1 MRLLPA
7 LFLAFTFLVS
17 TLSAAEKS
25 AIFPKV
31 GPMPVGPYT
40 PGVMANGV
48 LYVSGQGARD
58 ANNQMAPTFEGQTRQ
73 CLENVKAIIEGGG
86 LQMAD
91 IAYSQVYLSDMT
103 TYPVMDKVWKEYF
116 PGAGPVRAVLG
127 VKRMPTETP
136 VEINAVATKKTLD
149 RTYIPGLYAATPA
162 AAIDLLKKAVPD
174 LGNLVFLNVYV
185 TPDLS
190 LAEMNKAYAPLFA
203 AGDAPARA
211 SLVVN
216 ELPNGAKIVITG
228 VAVKDRKDR
237 RVVRPRNMAPS
248 QTASPCVWAGDTL
261 YCSAKSGFIPGPNS
275 GIYAPTVELQV
286 RQTMRNLLDGLEEAG
301 LNFSHCVQ
309 SNVYVDELAE
319 FGKMNGIY
327 GSFFPQVP
335 PTRTTVQ
342 PLAPIVRKEGTNGA
356 WPMLE
361 QVSVVA
367 VRPSAQ

>member
-1 MRLLPA
+1 MRLFTA
-7 LFLAFTFLVS
+7 LLVAFTLM
-17 TLSAAEKS
+17 AAEKA

-31 GPMPVGPYT
+31 GPKPVGPYT

-58 ANNQMAPTFEGQTRQ
+58 AGNQMAATFEGQTRQ
-73 CLENVKAIIEGGG
+73 CLENVKAIVEGGG
-86 LQMAD
+86 LKMSD
-91 IAYSQVYLSDMT
+91 VVYGQVYLADMT
-103 TYPVMDKVWKEYF
+103 NFAAMDAIWKEYF
-116 PGAGPVRAVLG
+116 PASGPIRTVLG

-136 VEINAVATKKTLD
+136 VEINAVATTKTLD
-149 RTYIPGLYAATPA
+149 RIYIPGQYAATPA
-162 AAIDLLKKAVPD
+162 AALDFLKKAVPD
-174 LGNLVFLNVYV
+174 LGNLVFVNVYV
-185 TPDLS
+185 TPDVS
-190 LAEMNKAYAPLFA
+190 LAALNAAYSPLFA

-211 SLVVN
+211 ALVVN
-216 ELPNGAKIVITG
+216 ELPGGAKVAITG

-248 QTASPCVWAGDTL
+248 KTASPCVWAGDTL
-261 YCSAKSGFIPGPNS
+261 YCSAKSGFIPGPNA

-309 SNVYVDELAE
+309 SNVYVDDLAE

-342 PLAPIVRKEGTNGA
+342 PLRPVERKEGANA
-356 WPMLE
+356 SWPMLE

-367 VRPSAQ
+367 VRPSVP

>member
-1 MRLLPA
+1 MRLVLI
-7 LFLAFTFLVS
+7 AFVLCS
-17 TLSAAEKS
+17 SLMAAEKA

-31 GPMPVGPYT
+31 GPKPVGPYT

-58 ANNQMAPTFEGQTRQ
+58 AANQLPPTFEAQTRQ
-73 CLENVKAIIEGGG
+73 CLENVKAIVEGGG
-86 LQMAD
+86 LTMAD
-91 IAYSQVYLSDMT
+91 VVYSQLYLAEMANLPT
-103 TYPVMDKVWKEYF
+103 AEKVWKEYF
-116 PGAGPVRAVLG
+116 PGAGPVRATLG

-136 VEINAVATKKTLD
+136 VEINAVATRRPLA

-162 AAIDLLKKAVPD
+162 AALDQLRKAVPD
-174 LGNLVFLNVYV
+174 LGNLVFLNVYI
-185 TPDLS
+185 TPDVS
-190 LAEMNKAYAPLFA
+190 LAALNAVYAPLFA

-211 SLVVN
+211 ALVVN
-216 ELPNGAKIVITG
+216 ELPGGAKVAITG

-248 QTASPCVWAGDTL
+248 QTASPCVWAADTL

-301 LNFSHCVQ
+301 LAFTHCVQ
-309 SNVYVDELAE
+309 SNVYVDDLAE

-342 PLAPIVRKEGTNGA
+342 PLAPVERKEGANAT

-367 VRPSAQ
+367 VRPEAN

>member
-7 LFLAFTFLVS
+7 LLLAVSLV
-17 TLSAAEKS
+17 AAEKS
-25 AIFPKV
+25 AVFPKV
-31 GPMPVGPYT
+31 GPKPVGPYT
-40 PGVMANGV
+40 PGVLANGV

-58 ANNQMAPTFEGQTRQ
+58 ANNQFAPTFEGQTRQ
-73 CLENVKAIIEGGG
+73 CIENVKAIVEGGG
-86 LQMAD
+86 LTLAD
-91 IAYSQVYLSDMT
+91 IVYSQVYLADMKN
-103 TYPVMDKVWKEYF
+103 YAVMDRIWKEYF

-149 RTYIPGLYAATPA
+149 RIYIPGLYASTPA
-162 AAIDLLKKAVPD
+162 EAMELLRKAVPD

-185 TPDLS
+185 TPDLG
-190 LAEMNKAYAPLFA
+190 LADMNKAYAPLFA

-216 ELPNGAKIVITG
+216 ELPNGARIAITG

-248 QTASPCVWAGDTL
+248 RTSSPCVWAGDTL

-301 LNFSHCVQ
+301 LNFSHSTQ
-309 SNVYVDELAE
+309 ANVYVDDLAE

-342 PLAPIVRKEGTNGA
+342 PLAPVERKEGPNGT

>member
-1 MRLLPA
+1 VIPVRLFPA
-7 LFLAFTFLVS
+7 LFLAVS
-17 TLSAAEKS
+17 LLAAEKS
-25 AIFPKV
+25 AVFPKV
-31 GPMPVGPYT
+31 GPKPVGPYT
-40 PGVMANGV
+40 PGVMANDV

-58 ANNQMAPTFEGQTRQ
+58 ANNQMAPDFEGQTRQ
-73 CLENVKAIIEGGG
+73 CLENVKAIVEGGG
-86 LQMAD
+86 LSMAD
-91 IAYSQVYLSDMT
+91 IVYSQVYLADMKN
-103 TYPVMDKVWKEYF
+103 YPVMDKVWKQYF

-136 VEINAVATKKTLD
+136 VEINAVVTKKSLD

-162 AAIDLLKKAVPD
+162 AAMDLLKKAVPD

-185 TPDLS
+185 TPDLG
-190 LAEMNKAYAPLFA
+190 LTEMNQLYATLFA

-216 ELPNGAKIVITG
+216 ELPNGAKLAITG

-248 QTASPCVWAGDTL
+248 RTASPCVWAGDTL

-275 GIYAPTVELQV
+275 GIYGSTVELQV

-309 SNVYVDELAE
+309 SNVYVDDLAE

-342 PLAPIVRKEGTNGA
+342 PLAPVERKEGPNGT

>member
-1 MRLLPA
+1 MRLLSA
-7 LFLAFTFLVS
+7 LLLAFMLT
-17 TLSAAEKS
+17 AAEKS
-25 AIFPKV
+25 AVFPKV
-31 GPMPVGPYT
+31 GPKPVGPYT
-40 PGVMANGV
+40 PGVLANGV

-58 ANNQMAPTFEGQTRQ
+58 ANNQFASTFEGQTRQ
-73 CLENVKAIIEGGG
+73 CIENVKAIVEGGG
-86 LQMAD
+86 LTLAD
-91 IAYSQVYLSDMT
+91 IVYGQVYLADMKN
-103 TYPVMDKVWKEYF
+103 YAVMDRVWKEYF

-149 RTYIPGLYAATPA
+149 RLYIPGLYANTPA
-162 AAIDLLKKAVPD
+162 EAMELLRKAVPD

-185 TPDLS
+185 TPDLG

-216 ELPNGAKIVITG
+216 ELPNGARIAITG

-237 RVVRPRNMAPS
+237 RIVRPRNMAPS
-248 QTASPCVWAGDTL
+248 RTSSPCVWAGDTL

-301 LNFSHCVQ
+301 LNFSHSTQ
-309 SNVYVDELAE
+309 ANVYVDDLAE

-342 PLAPIVRKEGTNGA
+342 PLAPVERKEGPNGT